1 MEYKGKIV
9 TSVERVDDSSFLATT
24 ADGVF
29 NLFFSD
35 YNVQTFE
42 ELVSTYGLSITKNL
56 PNWTQ
61 LKHEL
66 LETTIFQK
74 ALKYGNGNAYA
85 TILKVITDGET
96 TWASEN
102 LFRSMFLALGI
113 TLTEGETALFNQIL
127 ERNQFT
133 IRFE

>member
-1 MEYKGKIV
+1 MGKIAIY
-9 TSVERVDDSSFLATT
+9 RPKLNP
-24 ADGVF
+24 DGSRFIDPETNDFV
-29 NLFFSD
+29 N
-35 YNVQTFE
+35 
-42 ELVSTYGLSITKNL
+42 ELVEEHDDGQPIVLL

-102 LFRSMFLALGI
+102 LFKSMFLALDI
-113 TLTEGETALFNQIL
+113 TLTETETALLNQIL

-133 IRFE
+133 IRF